1 MQIWLFNQLL
11 EEIQSAL
18 APRAACRVL
27 FQPIT
32 SDDTPPSFMCRT
44 AWETYSFMKW
54 CLEALPPPPL
64 EQTVCCLCSPV
75 MAWSSRW
82 GGFVWPWAVWR
93 TPPLILPFESLQR
106 TMANTCEP
114 PKCSIGKK
122 SGGGSVGLGLRSMNA
137 EGEVNAVEAV
147 PCVYAR
153 LSATDAWVTNGLGAL
168 SPVLPSS
175 AEDGLGSCTHAQAWK
190 YTKVSP
196 QALFF
201 SQQGDRQHSTQHLSD
216 LFIFHLHWPL
226 FFRYDCVRI
235 HLLPTW
241 P

>member
-1 MQIWLFNQLL
+1 MQGPF
-11 EEIQSAL
+11 SANHIK
-18 APRAACRVL
+18 RH
-27 FQPIT
+27 
-32 SDDTPPSFMCRT
+32 PSFIHVQGLLGRPPHLWSG
-44 AWETYSFMKW
+44 AYRPPP
-54 CLEALPPPPL
+54 PPPPL

-82 GGFVWPWAVWR
+82 GGFVWPWVVWR

-122 SGGGSVGLGLRSMNA
+122 SLGGGGGVRVSVGLGVRSMNA

-153 LSATDAWVTNGLGAL
+153 LSAADAWVIWAASLMVWGFFLL
-168 SPVLPSS
+168 CCPVLSEDELSS
-175 AEDGLGSCTHAQAWK
+175 CKHAQAWK
-190 YTKVSP
+190 YTKCQPRGS
-196 QALFF
+196 FF
-201 SQQGDRQHSTQHLSD
+201 FPSRGTDSIQHSISLT
-216 LFIFHLHWPL
+216 FFFHLYWPL

-235 HLLPTW
+235 YLLPTL

>member
-1 MQIWLFNQLL
+1 MQGPF
-11 EEIQSAL
+11 SANHIK
-18 APRAACRVL
+18 RH
-27 FQPIT
+27 
-32 SDDTPPSFMCRT
+32 PSFIHVQD
-44 AWETYSFMKW
+44 
-54 CLEALPPPPL
+54 CLGDLLIYEVVPIGLPPPPL

-75 MAWSSRW
+75 MAWRSRW
-82 GGFVWPWAVWR
+82 GGFVWPWVVWR

-122 SGGGSVGLGLRSMNA
+122 SGGGGSVGLGVRSMNA

-153 LSATDAWVTNGLGAL
+153 LSATDAWVIWAASLMVWVFFL
-168 SPVLPSS
+168 LCCPVLPEDDLSS
-175 AEDGLGSCTHAQAWK
+175 CKHAQAWK

-196 QALFF
+196 EALFF
-201 SQQGDRQHSTQHLSD
+201 SSRGTDSIQHSISLT
-216 LFIFHLHWPL
+216 FFFHLHWPL

-235 HLLPTW
+235 HLLPTL